1 MSVGVDT
8 LHLLTPTNYER
19 ETMTKHYEFI
29 IEELQKIAGLKSSV
43 RNNSLWVELS
53 TYTVCVDFD
62 GSDYSATGY
71 VFGQYDEGAL
81 DEAELFNYRNP
92 VAVAHKIIRL
102 WDKDL
107 SHAY

>member
-8 LHLLTPTNYER
+8 LHPLTPTNER
-19 ETMTKHYEFI
+19 ETMSKHYEFI
-29 IEELQKIAGLKSSV
+29 IEELQKIAGLESSV
-43 RNNSLWVELS
+43 RNHSLWVELP

-62 GSDYSATGY
+62 GSEYLATGY
-71 VFGQYDEGAL
+71 LFGADHGATH
-81 DEAELFNYRNP
+81 EEELFNYRNP